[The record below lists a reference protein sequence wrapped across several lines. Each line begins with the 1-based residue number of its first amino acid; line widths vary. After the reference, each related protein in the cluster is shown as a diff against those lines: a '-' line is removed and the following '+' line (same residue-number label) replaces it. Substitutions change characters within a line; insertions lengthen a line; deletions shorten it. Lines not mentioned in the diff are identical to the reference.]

1 MKNKTVPESTVLK
14 VTEWVKK
21 AIPFLGLIILIILF
35 GATTEGRF
43 LKIANLKNIFSQAAI
58 VMVAG
63 TGCSFVMSHNNLDFS
78 LGGACAMS
86 AVAGI
91 IVGAKVSYALM
102 LPVCLVVGM
111 LCGLITA
118 ALHIKA
124 QIPAFMAGMCVM
136 FAGRGLA
143 QGAYLQ
149 FVMTLPKDYKV
160 LQNIWFY
167 LGVVIVV
174 FVIAYVLFEYTKIGK
189 FNKLIGSNPQ
199 VAKLSGIPV
208 NKYKLIAFVVS
219 GFTVGV
225 AAFMSII
232 RGGGVGAQTGTNLET
247 NVLLALTLGGFP
259 LTGGS
264 QSRMRSII
272 IGSLVLFILNNGLQL
287 WGVDPTVINVI
298 KGAVF
303 LVVVYITIDRGSGK
317 VMI

>member
-21 AIPFLGLIILIILF
+21 AIPFLGLIILILLF

-91 IVGAKVSYALM
+91 IVGSKVSYALM
-102 LPVCLVVGM
+102 LPVCLSVGM

-118 ALHIKA
+118 VLHVKA

-149 FVMTLPKDYKV
+149 FVMTLPKEYKV
-160 LQNIWFY
+160 LQNILFY
-167 LGVVIVV
+167 LGVVVVV
-174 FVIAYVLFEYTKIGK
+174 FVIAYILFEYTKIGK

-208 NKYKLIAFVVS
+208 NKYKVIAFVVS

-264 QSRMRSII
+264 QSKMRSII